1 MFQENGF
8 YWGLYRS
15 SKFAGVSHPIAPI
28 EIKSASGECK
38 LFYPLVDSGAIVK
51 RI

>member
-1 MFQENGF
+1 MDLTGDFIDHQNLLVF
-8 YWGLYRS
+8 
-15 SKFAGVSHPIAPI
+15 HIPIAPI
-28 EIKSASGECK
+28 EIKSVSVECK